1 MSVGEGIK
9 LDRRELL
16 VTTAGI
22 AALVL
27 TCPLLATSREPGS
40 FDLRRGHS
48 FDLGWRFSRE
58 GGDGLEATA
67 YDDSQWREVDL
78 PHDWRIED
86 LPVFPDDPDRIRGP
100 FDRDAKNG
108 TYPGFTIGGQ
118 GWYRKHFR
126 LTEPRPGRCEIA
138 FEGVYM
144 NSDVW
149 INGHLLGNQPNG
161 YTPFSYDL
169 TPFLSPTGDNL
180 IAVRVRDI
188 DTFARWYPGSGIY
201 RHVWLDVLPRSA
213 RLARW
218 GAAVITRGIEHG
230 SADIEIET
238 ELVDTHTGLTLVS
251 QVLDAAGR
259 TIWMETRPA
268 ASLVRQACHI
278 GDARLWSA
286 EAPHLYMLV
295 SELRSGPTVLD
306 HLETPFGVRIIT
318 FDAARGMAVNGVP
331 TKLRGGCIHHDHGIL
346 GAAAF
351 DMAEERKVALLKARG
366 FNALRPSHNL
376 FSPAFLRACDRLGM
390 MVICE
395 TFDSWLDPK
404 FPNDYSNYFNR
415 TWQSDLR
422 AIVRSARNHPSIIMW
437 SIGNEI
443 PGRYKPE
450 GMQMQWQIANEVRRL
465 DCTRAVTAALNGFAG
480 HEAIAAEGT
489 TRKESGRGRGRA
501 GWLFLDVAGYN
512 YKLADYERDHARFPE
527 QVFMGT
533 ESFAKDIFAIW
544 ELTDRLNWLIG
555 DFVWV
560 AMDYLGEASMGFA
573 KWPWVNAYSGDLD
586 ITGTQKPQSLAR
598 DVAWGLSK
606 LELAVQRPDKQTI
619 GNAIGPWGWPD
630 ELPSWNWPGAEHKPL
645 TVRIYTAGNE
655 VELILNGRTL
665 EKRPV
670 SANNMKSIAIEVP
683 YAPGTLEAV
692 AFRDGRE
699 IARRRIE
706 TVGPA
711 VAIRL
716 TPERFGGGGAHC
728 DVSYIGLEL
737 VDARGRLVPDAE
749 VQLDVAVHGA
759 GVLAAFGSADPLAS
773 GSYQSGTTKSWRGRA
788 LIVIRGT
795 GKTGRAVIQ
804 ADGPGFPSVSASLQ
818 LEAGSSDG

>member
-1 MSVGEGIK
+1 MSAADGLK
-9 LDRRELL
+9 LDRRDLL
-16 VTTAGI
+16 VTVAGV
-22 AALVL
+22 AALMF
-27 TCPLLATSREPGS
+27 TYPIRATSRQPGS
-40 FDLRRGHS
+40 FGYRGHS
-48 FDLGWRFSRE
+48 FDLGWRFYR
-58 GGDGLEATA
+58 GRGDGLEATA

-86 LPVFPDDPDRIRGP
+86 LTVFPDDPNRIRGP

-108 TYPGFTIGGQ
+108 TYPGFTVGGE

-126 LTEPRPGRCEIA
+126 LTESRPGRCEIA

-169 TPFLSPTGDNL
+169 TPFLSSTNNNL

-188 DTFARWYPGSGIY
+188 DTFSRWYPGSGIY
-201 RHVWLDVLPRSA
+201 RHVWLDVLPQSA
-213 RLARW
+213 RIARW
-218 GAAVITRGIEHG
+218 GAGVITRRIEDSG
-230 SADIEIET
+230 ADIEIET
-238 ELVDTHTGLTLVS
+238 ELEDAGTGLMLVS
-251 QVLDAAGR
+251 RVLDAAGL
-259 TIWMETRPA
+259 TIWEESRPSA
-268 ASLVRQACHI
+268 PLIRQGCRI
-278 GDARLWSA
+278 GDARLWSP
-286 EAPHLYMLV
+286 EAPNLYTLV
-295 SELRSGPTVLD
+295 SELRRGSVVLD
-306 HLETPFGVRIIT
+306 HLQTPFGIRIIT
-318 FDAARGMAVNGVP
+318 FDAAQGIAVNGGP

-346 GAAAF
+346 GAVAF

-366 FNALRPSHNL
+366 FNAVRPSHNL

-404 FPNDYSNYFNR
+404 FPNDYSSYFKR
-415 TWQSDLR
+415 TWHADLW
-422 AIVRSARNHPSIIMW
+422 AIVRSSRNHPSIIMW

-443 PGRYKPE
+443 PGRYKAE
-450 GMQMQWQIANEVRRL
+450 GIEMQWQIVNEVRRL
-465 DCTRAVTAALNGFAG
+465 DPTRPVTAGLNGFAG

-489 TRKESGRGRGRA
+489 TRKESGHGRGRA

-512 YKLADYERDHARFPE
+512 YKLADYELDHARFPE

-533 ESFAKDIFAIW
+533 ESFAKDLFAIW
-544 ELTDRLNWLIG
+544 DLTDRHNWLIG

-606 LELAVQRPDKQTI
+606 LELAVQRPDKQITSD
-619 GNAIGPWGWPD
+619 AIGLWSWPD
-630 ELPSWNWPGAEHKPL
+630 ELQSWNWPGAETKPL
-645 TVRIYTAGNE
+645 TVRIYTTGDE
-655 VELILNGRTL
+655 VELKLNGRMV

-670 SANNMKSIAIEVP
+670 SAADMKAIEIEVP

-692 AFRDGRE
+692 VFLDGHE
-699 IARRRIE
+699 IARRQIE

-716 TPERFGGGGAHC
+716 TPEHFGGGGGHG
-728 DVSYIGLEL
+728 DLSYIGLEL
-737 VDARGRLVPDAE
+737 VDARGRLVSDAE

-759 GVLAAFGSADPLAS
+759 GVLAAFGSADPLAT
-773 GSYQSGTTKSWRGRA
+773 GSYQSGSAKTWQGRA

-795 GKTGRAVIQ
+795 GKSGRAVVRAQ
-804 ADGPGFPSVSASLQ
+804 GPGLPTVSVSLHLA
-818 LEAGSSDG
+818 AGS